1 MVLSWQVH
9 DGEAAVSVRGGADV
23 GGIGHQGQHVP
34 GGDTSYGFTSN
45 TAHMSAQLARICL
58 DYSCFSRP
66 AEIILAK
73 CARFLKVEISRNF
86 GFLKLLGKEDY
97 EIFQVSTF
105 GSE

>member
-1 MVLSWQVH
+1 
-9 DGEAAVSVRGGADV
+9 
-23 GGIGHQGQHVP
+23 
-34 GGDTSYGFTSN
+34 
-45 TAHMSAQLARICL
+45 MSAQLARICL

-97 EIFQVSTF
+97 EIFQVKYIWIGVKGNLTSPH
-105 GSE
+105 